1 MNQNA
6 SGLTPFLAFTE
17 GLCALLAA
25 LPAVLFVLF
34 SGSSA
39 PGWGLLLLSLAC
51 TLIATFAGT
60 LLLRNRLLKPL
71 RDIAA
76 VVEKASSG
84 QGDLSQNLPD
94 GHDSEIGQ
102 ISRNYNAFLAKL
114 RDALDLI
121 RRQAIHIASEA
132 VMVKIHLTTAATTT
146 EKQETLAHKISVSC
160 AAVTD
165 TASGV
170 SKRASSLNQVA
181 QERLDDAKHSQAELL
196 TLVSSIAAIN
206 ERQQAFRLTVESLS
220 KHAHEIDQITLL
232 IKEVSDQTNLL
243 ALNAAIEAARAGE
256 QGRGFAV
263 VADEVRKLAERTKN
277 ATNTI
282 SESTQVMTNLAD
294 DTLQVTLQVS
304 SDTEN
309 ARVSVE
315 RASSSFDGMVQNF
328 SATTEELHGISK
340 AMTDLETASQEILG
354 HAQEIDGLS
363 RNLGETMRTSLT
375 SSGQLSTSTEEILAS
390 GARFKL
396 GTGKFEA
403 ALERCWSMRDRIQA
417 VLKSHADRGVDIFDQ
432 NYRQIPGITPPKYE
446 TAYDKLVEKEIQDI
460 LESGTEGGQFISML
474 AVDVNG
480 YGPIHLRKFS
490 IQTGDPEKDLACS
503 RHKRIFNDPVGLRAA
518 RNTEPFIAQTY
529 LAPAIGKALTEVA
542 SPIYV
547 NGRHWGALRVNI
559 IPETIR

>member
-1 MNQNA
+1 MNGEKN
-6 SGLTPFLAFTE
+6 SLTPFLVVVLVVCT
-17 GLCALLAA
+17 LLAA

-34 SGSSA
+34 SVSA
-39 PGWGLLLLSLAC
+39 PGWGLALLSLAC
-51 TLIATFAGT
+51 ALVAIIAGT
-60 LLLRNRLLKPL
+60 LLLRRRLLKPL

-102 ISRNYNAFLAKL
+102 IRRNYNAFLAKL

-146 EKQETLAHKISVSC
+146 EKQEALAHKISVSC

-181 QERLDDAKHSQAELL
+181 KERLDDAKHSQAELL

-309 ARVSVE
+309 ARTAVE

-328 SATTEELHGISK
+328 GATTEELHGISK

-375 SSGQLSTSTEEILAS
+375 SSAQLSTSTEEILAS
-390 GARFKL
+390 SARFKL

-403 ALERCWSMRDRIQA
+403 ALERCWALRDRIQA

-446 TAYDKLVEKEIQDI
+446 TATTNWSK
-460 LESGTEGGQFISML
+460 
-474 AVDVNG
+474 
-480 YGPIHLRKFS
+480 RK
-490 IQTGDPEKDLACS
+490 S
-503 RHKRIFNDPVGLRAA
+503 RTSWNQ
-518 RNTEPFIAQTY
+518 EPKMVSSF
-529 LAPAIGKALTEVA
+529 
-542 SPIYV
+542 
-547 NGRHWGALRVNI
+547 R
-559 IPETIR
+559 

>member
-390 GARFKL
+390 SARFKL
-396 GTGKFEA
+396 GIGKFEA
-403 ALERCWSMRDRIQA
+403 TLERCWALRDRIQA
-417 VLKSHADRGVDIFDQ
+417 VLQAHADRGVNVLDQ

>member
-1 MNQNA
+1 MNKNTA
-6 SGLTPFLAFTE
+6 GLTPFLAVTL

-34 SGSSA
+34 SASA
-39 PGWGLLLLSLAC
+39 PGWGLVLLSLAC
-51 TLIATFAGT
+51 ALIATFAGT
-60 LLLRNRLLKPL
+60 LLLRRRFLKPL

-76 VVEKASSG
+76 AVEKASSG

-94 GHDSEIGQ
+94 GSDSEIGQ
-102 ISRNYNAFLAKL
+102 ISDNYNSFLAKL
-114 RDALDLI
+114 RNALDLI

-132 VMVKIHLTTAATTT
+132 VWVKTHLTTAAATT
-146 EKQETLAHKISVSC
+146 EKQEALAHKISVSC

-170 SKRASSLNQVA
+170 SKRANSLNQVA
-181 QERLDDAKHSQAELL
+181 QERLDDAKHSQTELL
-196 TLVSSIAAIN
+196 SLVSSIAAIN

-328 SATTEELHGISK
+328 GATTEELQGISK
-340 AMTDLETASQEILG
+340 AMTDLEAASQEILG

-363 RNLGETMRTSLT
+363 RSLGETMRQSLT
-375 SSGQLSTSTEEILAS
+375 SSAQLNTSTEEILAS

-403 ALERCWSMRDRIQA
+403 ALERCWGLRDRVQA
-417 VLKSHADRGVDIFDQ
+417 VLKAHADRGVDIFDQ
-432 NYRQIPGITPPKYE
+432 NYRQMPGITPPKFE

-460 LESGTEGGQFISML
+460 LESGIEGGQFISMM

-480 YGPIHLRKFS
+480 YGPIHLRKYS
-490 IQTGDPEKDLACS
+490 VQSGDPEKDLTLS
-503 RHKRIFNDPVGLRAA
+503 RHKRKFDDPVGLRSA

-529 LAPAIGKALTEVA
+529 LAPAIGKPLTEVA

-547 NGRHWGALRVNI
+547 NGRHWGNLRVNI
-559 IPETIR
+559 IPETLR